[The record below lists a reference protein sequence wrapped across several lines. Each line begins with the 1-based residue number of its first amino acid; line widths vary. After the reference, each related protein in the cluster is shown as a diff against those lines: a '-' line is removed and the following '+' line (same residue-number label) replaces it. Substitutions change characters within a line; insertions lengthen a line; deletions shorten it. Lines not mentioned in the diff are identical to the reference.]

1 MNTAAELFLLKET
14 NDNNYFTADV
24 SEDYTSLKTDL
35 VASKV
40 YRRQVARQYYK
51 WVRVRVRMAGKR
63 I

>member
-1 MNTAAELFLLKET
+1 MNTAAELFLLKEI

>member
-1 MNTAAELFLLKET
+1 MNTAAELFLLKEI
-14 NDNNYFTADV
+14 NDNNYFPADV

>member
-1 MNTAAELFLLKET
+1 MNTAAELFLLKEI
-14 NDNNYFTADV
+14 NENNYFTADV